1 MVGKKITVLLTLSL
15 GASLVSPSPSRS
27 SKMHPAGC
35 ISRLMLLSHHL
46 QEAGGLFS
54 LPCLPPCRVPAR
66 CLQHRLTPGELPG
79 LFRCLEQEPECGCHA

>member
-1 MVGKKITVLLTLSL
+1 MLGKKITVLVMLSL
-15 GASLVSPSPSRS
+15 GASLVSPSPLCS

-66 CLQHRLTPGELPG
+66 CLQRRLTPGEPRR
-79 LFRCLEQEPECGCHA
+79 LFRCLEQETECGFHA